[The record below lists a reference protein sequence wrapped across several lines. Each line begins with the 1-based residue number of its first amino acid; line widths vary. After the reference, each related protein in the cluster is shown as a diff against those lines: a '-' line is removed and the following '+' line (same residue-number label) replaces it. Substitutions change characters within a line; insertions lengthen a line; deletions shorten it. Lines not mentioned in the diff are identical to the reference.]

1 MDTTGSVKF
10 TDLKKLVADHFKNG
24 LSIDRFV
31 IHLCRACR
39 NCELMESRR

>member
-31 IHLCRACR
+31 ITYAEHVETA
-39 NCELMESRR
+39 N